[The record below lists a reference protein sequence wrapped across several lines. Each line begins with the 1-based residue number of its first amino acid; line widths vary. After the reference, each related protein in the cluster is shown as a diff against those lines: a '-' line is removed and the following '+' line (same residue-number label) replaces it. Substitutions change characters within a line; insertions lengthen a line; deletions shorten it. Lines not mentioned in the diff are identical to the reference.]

1 MLSRDHQQGEH
12 EAEDEV
18 ADEAAEEEAEVS
30 GTAVPEDEA
39 GTNSQNDRS

>member
-18 ADEAAEEEAEVS
+18 PDEVAEDEAEVS
-30 GTAVPEDEA
+30 GKAMPGGEA
-39 GTNSQNDRS
+39 GANSPNDHS

>member
-18 ADEAAEEEAEVS
+18 ANEVAEEEAEVS
-30 GTAVPEDEA
+30 GTAMPGDEA
-39 GTNSQNDRS
+39 GANSPNDRS